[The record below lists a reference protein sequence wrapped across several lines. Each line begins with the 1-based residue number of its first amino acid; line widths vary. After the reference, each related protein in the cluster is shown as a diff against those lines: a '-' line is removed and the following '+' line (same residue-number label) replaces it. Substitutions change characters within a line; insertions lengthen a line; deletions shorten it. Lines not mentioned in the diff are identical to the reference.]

1 MLLSKLHMNDKP
13 NQSWVDQGI
22 QFHNKLMQEWIDN
35 NNILMYSTLN
45 EANSVIAKSL

>member
-1 MLLSKLHMNDKP
+1 MNGKL

-22 QFHNKLMQEWIDN
+22 QFHNKLMPEWIDN

-45 EANSVIAKSL
+45 EANSVTAKSL